1 MLMKKLFLDFLEQR
15 FVLLSDDKDSA
26 NRLQRHTQTFR
37 SENAESSLFAE
48 VQPVLAFLKAKLR
61 QDFIGTKK
69 NPHLFH
75 HLCGQTGI

>member
-15 FVLLSDDKDSA
+15 FVLLSD
-26 NRLQRHTQTFR
+26 
-37 SENAESSLFAE
+37 
-48 VQPVLAFLKAKLR
+48 AKLGH
-61 QDFIGTKK
+61 FSLTTKK

>member
-15 FVLLSDDKDSA
+15 FVLLSDAKVV
-26 NRLQRHTQTFR
+26 RF
-37 SENAESSLFAE
+37 SS
-48 VQPVLAFLKAKLR
+48 P
-61 QDFIGTKK
+61 TKK

>member
-15 FVLLSDDKDSA
+15 FVLLSDAKVV
-26 NRLQRHTQTFR
+26 R
-37 SENAESSLFAE
+37 
-48 VQPVLAFLKAKLR
+48 FLSP
-61 QDFIGTKK
+61 TKK

>member
-15 FVLLSDDKDSA
+15 FVLLSD
-26 NRLQRHTQTFR
+26 
-37 SENAESSLFAE
+37 
-48 VQPVLAFLKAKLR
+48 AKLR

-75 HLCGQTGI
+75 HLCGQTGM